1 MDSGALKGEEE
12 RLLSMSL
19 EEFFFN
25 WGSKDGFGFIQGLF
39 HPAHFSFSFLF
50 FLYFFLLMFLT
61 PFSSSTLP
69 LFKEAS
75 GVGDSPHL
83 AAHPSPVAYTLVVKR
98 DAVFVLTD
106 FKK

>member
-25 WGSKDGFGFIQGLF
+25 WGSKDGLGFGFIQGLF
-39 HPAHFSFSFLF
+39 HPAHFSFFSFLSLIF
-50 FLYFFLLMFLT
+50 FVDVFNS
-61 PFSSSTLP
+61 SSSTLP